1 MTKKVFSYAFLL
13 GAVVLLI
20 SGGIFFGLQYRQTMD
35 DAYETLRGEAS

>member
-20 SGGIFFGLQYRQTMD
+20 SGGIFFGC
-35 DAYETLRGEAS
+35 GEKLPV